1 MKILITGTAGFI
13 GFHLTEKL
21 ILNGHS
27 VIGIDQINDYYDIN
41 LKYDRLKF
49 SGVDI
54 SKQLEEGVN
63 SIKNKNYRFYKCSL
77 EDKKS
82 LNTIFEKEKPDAVCN
97 LAAQAGVRYSL
108 ENPDAYIQSNII
120 GFQNLIDITKKYG
133 VKKFYNNSR
142 YYLNDQRV

>member
-63 SIKNKNYRFYKCSL
+63 SIKNKNYRFINAHLKI
-77 EDKKS
+77 K
-82 LNTIFEKEKPDAVCN
+82 
-97 LAAQAGVRYSL
+97 
-108 ENPDAYIQSNII
+108 NP
-120 GFQNLIDITKKYG
+120 
-133 VKKFYNNSR
+133 
-142 YYLNDQRV
+142 

>member
-1 MKILITGTAGFI
+1 MKVLITGTAGFI

-27 VIGIDQINDYYDIN
+27 VIGIDQINDYYDIK
-41 LKYDRLKF
+41 LKYDLLKY
-49 SGVDI
+49 SGIDVGKELEGGVI
-54 SKQLEEGVN
+54 SSK
-63 SIKNKNYRFYKCSL
+63 SKDYIFYKCSL

-108 ENPDAYIQSNII
+108 ENPDAYIQVI
-120 GFQNLIDITKKYG
+120 
-133 VKKFYNNSR
+133 
-142 YYLNDQRV
+142 